1 MPVDFELEQG
11 KNVCAIPGYIDS
23 KNAEGTNEL
32 IKQGAKIVTNVNDI
46 LEDFKSI

>member
-1 MPVDFELEQG
+1 MYAV
-11 KNVCAIPGYIDS
+11 PGDITRI
-23 KNAEGTNEL
+23 NTEGTNEL

>member
-1 MPVDFELEQG
+1 MPGDITRI
-11 KNVCAIPGYIDS
+11 NT
-23 KNAEGTNEL
+23 EGTNEL